1 MLSDL
6 ARADLA
12 RLREDGLEPTDEDIV
27 RLNSIALR
35 ISNGP
40 ETTAFNM
47 PLYALAGNW
56 VLWEPTLA
64 AWKWFQFARGFADGE
79 AMENIMFAYACVNGR
94 KRNAFAELYDP
105 AEIEAEIGSFAAATY
120 ATAKEVKRAIDV
132 ILRRTEDLPEKT
144 ELEKAKDKDK
154 TADEREMRNYAALS
168 KTMAEAAVHVGY
180 TYEDLMMHTPSELTG
195 ILYAA
200 HVEAGEKLSDTNAAA
215 HAGYLATL
223 NAIRTRLEREKKAK
237 EEGGE

>member
-6 ARADLA
+6 ARGDLE
-12 RLREDGLEPTDEDIV
+12 RLREDGLEPTDEDVV

-40 ETTAFNM
+40 ETTAYNM
-47 PLYALAGNW
+47 PLFARAGNW

-94 KRNAFAELYDP
+94 KRGAFAELYDP
-105 AEIEAEIGSFAAATY
+105 VEIEAEIGSFAAATY
-120 ATAKEVKRAIDV
+120 ATAKEVKRALDV
-132 ILRRTEDLPEKT
+132 ILRRNEDVAEKT

-154 TADEREMRNYAALS
+154 TAEEREKANYASLE
-168 KTMAEAAVHVGY
+168 KTMAEAATHVGY
-180 TYEDLMMHTPSELTG
+180 TYEDLMMHTPSQLTG
-195 ILYAA
+195 LLYAA
-200 HVEAGEKLSDTNAAA
+200 HVEAGEKLSETNAAA

-223 NAIRTRLEREKKAK
+223 NAIRTRLEREKRAK
-237 EEGGE
+237 EGGAE